1 MRNARRLVMMAT
13 LALTSALMVPGIGAA
28 PAGASADPVSWPQA
42 FCGGAT
48 AWVDV
53 LRAHVVAIPAKAGTP
68 PEGTATKAALV
79 GFFTTAV
86 RSTQRFETRLRRAE
100 TLHAPHGA
108 QITRAINAGLDTARA
123 AFAHAKSDVA
133 RLDSADAAALET
145 GIAATQLTLQREL
158 SKVGITVGAVT
169 RRYGSDTLGDV
180 LRSEASCESVL
191 PPPA

>member
-1 MRNARRLVMMAT
+1 MMGT
-13 LALTSALMVPGIGAA
+13 LALSSALMVPGVGTA
-28 PAGASADPVSWPQA
+28 PASASADPVSWPQA

-53 LRAHVVAIPAKAGTP
+53 LRAHVVAIPAKVGTP
-68 PEGTATKAALV
+68 PEGAATKAALV

-100 TLHAPHGA
+100 TLHAPHRA
-108 QITRAINAGLDTARA
+108 QITRGINAGLDTARA
-123 AFAHAKSDVA
+123 AFADAKSEVA
-133 RLDSADAAALET
+133 RLNTSDPVALQT
-145 GIAATQLTLQREL
+145 GIAAAQLTLQREL

-169 RRYGSDTLGDV
+169 RRYGSDTLGDA
-180 LRSEASCESVL
+180 LRSEASCETVL